1 MDDFV
6 AGDPA
11 STLAIW
17 SPAIRWYSVGNNP
30 LAGRRVG
37 HDETVAYLAEMA
49 RLARGTLRT
58 EILEVRPLFGQT
70 YVARFRNRAQVDE
83 HILDVESSLIIDGE
97 GDRVSSVVEVH
108 HDEVAWDAFWTAA
121 GTAAGGVAAA
131 APVEPGGSRGR
142 S

>member
-1 MDDFV
+1 MDDFA

-11 STLAIW
+11 SALAIW

-49 RLARGTLRT
+49 RLTRGTFRS
-58 EILEVRPLFGQT
+58 EILEVRPLFGHT
-70 YVARFRNRAQVDE
+70 YVARFRNRAQVNE
-83 HILDVESSLIIDGE
+83 HVLDVESSLIIDGE

-108 HDEVAWDAFWTAA
+108 HDEAAWDAFWTAA
-121 GTAAGGVAAA
+121 GAAAGGVTTPAAT
-131 APVEPGGSRGR
+131 EPTASRGQ